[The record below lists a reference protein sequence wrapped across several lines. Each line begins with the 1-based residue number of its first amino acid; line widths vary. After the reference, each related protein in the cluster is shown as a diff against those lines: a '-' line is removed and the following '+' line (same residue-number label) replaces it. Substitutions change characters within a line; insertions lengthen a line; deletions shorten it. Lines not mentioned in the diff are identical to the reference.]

1 MHLTLTQYFLL
12 FMIYACLGWLLEVI
26 GKLIEY
32 KKFIN
37 RGFLIGPYCPIY
49 GWGAV
54 AITLLLYRYAYDP
67 FVLFIMTIITC
78 ATLEYV
84 TSWVMEKLFKAR
96 WWDYSKRKFNLDGR
110 VCLETTIPFGLMG
123 MFIIY
128 VSNPFIIEQFD
139 KIDSNILNRIAIILF
154 LLYLLDNIISG
165 VVIYGFGKTT
175 VQVSKEGRQDNTE
188 EITKKVREILSS
200 KSWTYKRLINAYP
213 KLVAIK
219 YKIKEIQKGVK
230 ENAKEVKN
238 NINEKA
244 QDVRNIINDKKEEVK
259 NTLNEKKE
267 EMKNSLI
274 DTGNDVLDEIN
285 ARKRKASVSLK
296 LSKRKWKRNFS
307 GKKESKF

>member
-12 FMIYACLGWLLEVI
+12 FMIYACSGWILEVI
-26 GKLIEY
+26 GKLIQY
-32 KKFIN
+32 KRFIN

-67 FVLFIMTIITC
+67 FILFIMTIITC

-84 TSWVMEKLFKAR
+84 TSWAMEKLFKAR

-128 VSNPFIIEQFD
+128 VSNPFIIEQLG
-139 KIDSNILNRIAIILF
+139 KVDSSILNIIAIILF
-154 LLYLLDNIISG
+154 LLYLLDNVISG
-165 VVIYGFGKTT
+165 VVICGFRKTT

-188 EITKKVREILSS
+188 EITKKVRKILSS

-219 YKIKEIQKGVK
+219 YKIKEIQKEVK
-230 ENAKEVKN
+230 ENAKEVKD

-244 QDVRNIINDKKEEVK
+244 QDVRNMINDKKEEFK
-259 NTLNEKKE
+259 NTINEKKE
-267 EMKNSLI
+267 E
-274 DTGNDVLDEIN
+274 
-285 ARKRKASVSLK
+285 
-296 LSKRKWKRNFS
+296 
-307 GKKESKF
+307 KKVNLEKKKK

>member
-219 YKIKEIQKGVK
+219 YKIKEIQEEVK

>member
-12 FMIYACLGWLLEVI
+12 FMIYACSGWILEVI
-26 GKLIEY
+26 GKLIQY
-32 KKFIN
+32 KRFIN

-67 FVLFIMTIITC
+67 FILFIMTIITC

-84 TSWVMEKLFKAR
+84 TSWAMEKLFKAR

-128 VSNPFIIEQFD
+128 VSNPFIIEQLG
-139 KIDSNILNRIAIILF
+139 KVDSSILNIIAIILF
-154 LLYLLDNIISG
+154 LLYLLDNVISG
-165 VVIYGFGKTT
+165 IVICGFRKTT

-219 YKIKEIQKGVK
+219 YKIKEIQKVVK
-230 ENAKEVKN
+230 ENAKEVKD

-244 QDVRNIINDKKEEVK
+244 QDVRNMINDKKEEFK
-259 NTLNEKKE
+259 NTINEKKE
-267 EMKNSLI
+267 E
-274 DTGNDVLDEIN
+274 
-285 ARKRKASVSLK
+285 
-296 LSKRKWKRNFS
+296 
-307 GKKESKF
+307 KKVNLEKKKK

>member
-12 FMIYACLGWLLEVI
+12 FMIYACSGWILEVI
-26 GKLIEY
+26 GKLIQY
-32 KKFIN
+32 KRFIN

-67 FVLFIMTIITC
+67 FILFIMTIITC

-84 TSWVMEKLFKAR
+84 TSWAMEKLFKAR

-128 VSNPFIIEQFD
+128 VSNPFIIEQLG
-139 KIDSNILNRIAIILF
+139 KVDSSILNIIAIILF
-154 LLYLLDNIISG
+154 LLYLLDNVISG
-165 VVIYGFGKTT
+165 VVICGFRKTT

-219 YKIKEIQKGVK
+219 YKIKEIQKVVK
-230 ENAKEVKN
+230 ENAKEVKD

-244 QDVRNIINDKKEEVK
+244 QDVRNMINDKKEEFK
-259 NTLNEKKE
+259 NTINEKKE
-267 EMKNSLI
+267 E
-274 DTGNDVLDEIN
+274 
-285 ARKRKASVSLK
+285 
-296 LSKRKWKRNFS
+296 
-307 GKKESKF
+307 KKVNLEKKKK